1 MYNIIVKDKER
12 KSKSKTKFLRRKTKM
27 EKRITARENF
37 EAIKTFVVEN
47 GGNEDWVAF
56 LDAQVAKL
64 DAKAAKA
71 KEKRAEKAAEPDPYL
86 DAIAA
91 VIGDEP
97 ITADEIVAKVDLEDL
112 TRNKVTARIA
122 KLEGV
127 EKVEIKVDN
136 GEGKTVRR
144 VAYKR
149 A

>member
-1 MYNIIVKDKER
+1 
-12 KSKSKTKFLRRKTKM
+12 M

-37 EAIKTFVVEN
+37 EAIKTFVEEN
-47 GGNEDWVAF
+47 GGAKDWVTF
-56 LDAQVAKL
+56 LDAQVVKL

-86 DAIAA
+86 DAIAG
-91 VIGDEP
+91 VIGEEP
-97 ITADEIVAKVDLEDL
+97 ITADEIVAKLNLEDL

-127 EKVEIKVDN
+127 EKVDIKVEN
-136 GEGKTVRR
+136 AEGKAVKR